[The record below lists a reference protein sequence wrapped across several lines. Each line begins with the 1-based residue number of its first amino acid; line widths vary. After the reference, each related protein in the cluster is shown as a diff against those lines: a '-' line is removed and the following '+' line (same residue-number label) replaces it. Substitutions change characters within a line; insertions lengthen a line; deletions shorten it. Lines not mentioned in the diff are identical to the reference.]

1 MGGKFKKGQV
11 ANPKGRTKGA
21 KNKTQRSE
29 LLAAI
34 GRVENKKKKKLFTHA
49 VEQAWEDNKL
59 LAAILKKL
67 VPDQKTMEI
76 DLADDLKH
84 ELSDG
89 LKTVLGEVYKRK
101 G

>member
-1 MGGKFKKGQV
+1 MAFQEGNKHGKGRKKGS
-11 ANPKGRTKGA
+11 

-34 GRVENKKKKKLFTHA
+34 ARVEKKKGMKLFTHA
-49 VEQAWEDNKL
+49 VNQAWEDNKL

-67 VPDQKTMEI
+67 VPDQRTLEI

-89 LKTVLGEVYKRK
+89 LKTVLDEVYKGK
-101 G
+101 K